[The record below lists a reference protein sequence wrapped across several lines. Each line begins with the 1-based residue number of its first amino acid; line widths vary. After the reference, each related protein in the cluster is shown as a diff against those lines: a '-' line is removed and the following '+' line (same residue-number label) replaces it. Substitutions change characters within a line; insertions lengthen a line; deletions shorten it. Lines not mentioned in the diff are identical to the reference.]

1 MRKVGVVAVGVVLML
16 VASACGTRLP
26 DSAFVA
32 AGQPGTGTATG
43 AQGAAARTAGATTTT
58 VAGAAG
64 AAAGGT
70 TPGAGG
76 ATGAG
81 GGAAV
86 DPTAGTGGAAAAG
99 ADGPNQASDTGVTAD
114 EIVIGNITA
123 QDGILGAAFR
133 PPVLG
138 LQAYVQWIN
147 DQGGVH
153 GRKLRLETCND
164 REDRTRALQCAQDL
178 VENKHVFAFVAN
190 NTRAEGGAAP
200 YINQQG
206 VPVFDEIP
214 ITNASYRYPHYWTIY
229 GTACPRDGN
238 TVCIADQIRN
248 TSAPYR
254 WFKENLGVKK
264 AGVFYYGLIGESKQ
278 AGDFTLT
285 GLKKEGYDAIAYDVN
300 FASPNFDQAVQDM
313 KNNGV
318 DSIFDVIDDGANRK
332 LCDTMQRY
340 GFSVKAKVSTVV
352 SYGDEVGNE
361 FSDVC
366 RNSIYIAGSTVSY
379 DDLSVPAVKEF
390 RDAYAT
396 YEPDAP
402 LHQWALE
409 GWMAGKALVD
419 ALGTMGP
426 APTRAGLEAWLSS
439 MSQYTNGGLSNPID
453 YKPKDLQA
461 ATANG
466 ECLTVAQWQDSA
478 KGWVSRTNPYQ
489 CYDGVPQYLTPVSE
503 RGD

>member
-1 MRKVGVVAVGVVLML
+1 MRKLGFCAVGVVLML
-16 VASACGTRLP
+16 IASACGTRLP

-32 AGQPGTGTATG
+32 AGDQPGAGTGTAAKSATG
-43 AQGAAARTAGATTTT
+43 TKATTTT
-58 VAGAAG
+58 APGAAG
-64 AAAGGT
+64 PAAT
-70 TPGAGG
+70 TPGATP
-76 ATGAG
+76 AANPAG
-81 GGAAV
+81 GPTDPAAGAPTAPGAA
-86 DPTAGTGGAAAAG
+86 P
-99 ADGPNQASDTGVTAD
+99 ADGPNQASDVGVTEN

-123 QDGILGAAFR
+123 QDGILGPAFR

-164 REDRTRALQCAQDL
+164 KEDRTRALQCAQDL
-178 VENKHVFAFVAN
+178 VENKKVFAFVAN

-200 YINQQG
+200 YINQAG
-206 VPVFDEIP
+206 VPVFDDIP
-214 ITNASYRYPHYWTIY
+214 ITNAVYRYPHYWSIY
-229 GTACPRDGN
+229 GTGCPRDGE
-238 TVCIADQIRN
+238 TVCINNQIRN

-254 WFKENLGVKK
+254 WFKDNLGVKK

-278 AGDFTLT
+278 AGDFTIT
-285 GLKKEGYDAIAYDVN
+285 GLQKEGYEVTAYDIN

-318 DSIFDVIDDGANRK
+318 DSVFDVLDNGANRK

-340 GFSVKAKVSTVV
+340 GFTVKAKVSTVV
-352 SYGDEVGNE
+352 SYGDEVGDE
-361 FSDVC
+361 FSDAC
-366 RNSIYIAGSTVSY
+366 RNSIYITGSSVSY
-379 DDLSVPAVKEF
+379 DNQAVPPVKEF

-396 YEPDAP
+396 YQPDAP

-409 GWMAGKALVD
+409 GWMAGKGLVD

-426 APTRAGLEAWLSS
+426 APTRAGLEAWLTGL
-439 MSQYTNGGLSNPID
+439 SQYTNGGLSAPVD
-453 YKPKDLQA
+453 YQPKDLQA
-461 ATANG
+461 PTATN
-466 ECLTVAQWQDSA
+466 ECITVAQWQDDQG
-478 KGWVSRTNPYQ
+478 GWVDRTNPYQ
-489 CYDGVPQYLTPVSE
+489 CYNDVAQYLTPVSE

>member
-1 MRKVGVVAVGVVLML
+1 MRKVGVCAIGVVLML

-32 AGQPGTGTATG
+32 AGEQPDGGTASG
-43 AQGAAARTAGATTTT
+43 AKSTTAAKGATSTT
-58 VAGAAG
+58 VAAASS
-64 AAAGGT
+64 A
-70 TPGAGG
+70 TPGAGAGSTPG
-76 ATGAG
+76 ATP
-81 GGAAV
+81 GAA
-86 DPTAGTGGAAAAG
+86 DPNAAPGAAPAPG
-99 ADGPNQASDTGVTAD
+99 ADGPNQASDTGVTEN

-164 REDRTRALQCAQDL
+164 KEDRTRALQCAQDL
-178 VENKHVFAFVAN
+178 VENKKVFAFVAN

-206 VPVFDEIP
+206 VPVFFDIP
-214 ITNASYRYPHYWTIY
+214 ITNAAYRWPHYWTIY
-229 GTACPRDGN
+229 GTGCPRDGN
-238 TVCIADQIRN
+238 TVCVNDQIRN

-254 WFKENLGVKK
+254 WFKDNLGVKK

-278 AGDFTLT
+278 AGDFTIT
-285 GLKKEGYDAIAYDVN
+285 GLQKEGYEVTGYDIN

-318 DSIFDVIDDGANRK
+318 DSIFDVIDNGANRK
-332 LCDTMQRY
+332 LCDTMERY
-340 GFSVKAKVSTVV
+340 GFTVKAKVSTVV
-352 SYGDEVGNE
+352 SYGQEVGDE
-361 FSDVC
+361 FSQSC
-366 RNSIYIAGSTVSY
+366 RDSIYIAGSTVSY
-379 DDLSVPAVKEF
+379 DNQANPAVKEF

-396 YEPDAP
+396 YQPDAP

-409 GWMAGKALVD
+409 GWMAGKALVE
-419 ALGTMGP
+419 ALNTMGP
-426 APTRAGLEAWLSS
+426 APTRAGLEGWLGALN
-439 MSQYTNGGLSNPID
+439 QYTNGGMSAPID
-453 YKPKDLQA
+453 YQPKDLQA
-461 ATANG
+461 PTATN
-466 ECLTVAQWQDSA
+466 ECLTVAQWQDSSG
-478 KGWVSRTNPYQ
+478 GWVDRTDPYQ
-489 CYDGVPQYLTPVSE
+489 CYDGVAQYLTPVSE